1 MVSQSGNTWGMN
13 PTYVTFGLTP
23 AVRAGGVLANGAY
36 HIHRDF
42 LDFVVDGQPLLRRL
56 AYLDAVSPLASGLGP
71 SVFTEQ
77 VRGLLLETDAPLE
90 GGRFVIYGCPECEGL
105 ECGAV
110 TAVIE
115 RDGADFVWR
124 DFVWQTDESPDL
136 DLNGY
141 HGIGP
146 YRFRGEQY
154 RAALER
160 LLLTDGAHEVPTGPR
175 VLLIGQ
181 RAAVLARLA
190 AALRRIGIGAEIT
203 LDAVGA
209 LAEELRKYR
218 AVVFGRTVGQEERD
232 AVRDA
237 FAAARSQAVLV
248 TALAPIV
255 PVLVAQVEQALERTP
270 RDRRLVGLTADGG
283 EAVVEVASECRVR
296 LVAHRLDRLSRTRA
310 QELFDAPVEPGIH
323 RIPLAARAV
332 RGQSFVVARTS
343 DVALVTPV
351 ARR

>member
-1 MVSQSGNTWGMN
+1 MN
-13 PTYVTFGLTP
+13 PAYATFGLTP
-23 AVRAGGVLANGAY
+23 AVRAGGLLTNGAY
-36 HIHRDF
+36 HIHREF
-42 LDFVVDGQPLLRRL
+42 LDFVVDGRPLLRRL
-56 AYLDAVSPLASGLGP
+56 ADPDAVSPLASGPGP
-71 SVFTEQ
+71 SPFTEQ
-77 VRGLLLETDAPLE
+77 VRRLLLETDAPLE
-90 GGRFVIYGCPECEGL
+90 GGRFIIYGCPECEGL
-105 ECGAV
+105 ACGAV

-115 RDGADFVWR
+115 RDGADVVWR
-124 DFVWQTDESPDL
+124 DFAWQTDGGPDI
-136 DLNGY
+136 DHNGY

-146 YRFRGEQY
+146 YRFHGEQY

-218 AVVFGRTVGQEERD
+218 AVVFGGTVAREERD
-232 AVRDA
+232 AVREA

-255 PVLVAQVEQALERTP
+255 PVLVAQVAQALERAP
-270 RDRRLVGLTADGG
+270 GDRRLVGLTAGRLTAGGG
-283 EAVVEVASECRVR
+283 EAVLEVAAECRVR
-296 LVAHRLDRLSRTRA
+296 LVAHRLDRLSRTHAR
-310 QELFDAPVEPGIH
+310 ELFDAVVEPGTY

-343 DVALVTPV
+343 DAVLVAPV
-351 ARR
+351 AHG